1 MPGSPPMSTTPPST
15 SPPPSTRSNSAM
27 SVGSRGKSF
36 ASTSP
41 RETTSAA
48 PARLA
53 KRCAPADL
61 VASAA
66 VSMSV
71 FHSLQC
77 GHWPCHLRVV
87 PPHSVQVKT
96 DFDFAN
102 DVSSVMPQP
111 HPQLHDRRGRRLEAP
126 CEHTR
131 DQREDEQLRLRHRPP
146 ARAEPPRT

>member
-66 VSMSV
+66 VSTSV

-96 DFDFAN
+96 GFDFAN
-102 DVSSVMPQP
+102 DISSGMPQP
-111 HPQLHDRRGRRLEAP
+111 HPQLHEGGGGRLEAP
-126 CEHTR
+126 CENTR
-131 DQREDEQLRLRHRPP
+131 DERPRLRHRPP
-146 ARAEPPRT
+146 ARAGPPRT